1 MARVIFYLIILG
13 GIIMDYKAESLKLKN
28 WAVVGASDK
37 KDKFGYKIVKT
48 LSDNDYNVFPINPR
62 LDEIDGIKCYSSLN
76 DIDEQIEVV
85 DMVVRP
91 EIGKKII
98 AEIADNNI
106 DYIWLQ
112 PGTRSDEI
120 DELTEKFNLK
130 VVKDCIYAT
139 LA

>member
-1 MARVIFYLIILG
+1 MNF
-13 GIIMDYKAESLKLKN
+13 KEESLKLKN

-48 LSDNDYNVFPINPR
+48 LNDNDYNVFPINPR
-62 LDEIDGIKCYSSLN
+62 LDEIEGIKCYESIN
-76 DIDEQIEVV
+76 DIEEEIEVV
-85 DMVVRP
+85 DMVVKP

-98 AEIADNNI
+98 PEIADNNI
-106 DYIWLQ
+106 KYIWLQ

-120 DELTEKFNLK
+120 DELTAKYNLK

-139 LA
+139 LS

>member
-1 MARVIFYLIILG
+1 MG
-13 GIIMDYKAESLKLKN
+13 YKEESLKLKK

-48 LSDNDYNVFPINPR
+48 LNDNDYNVFPINPR
-62 LDEIDGIKCYSSLN
+62 LDEIDGLKCYKSIN
-76 DIDEQIEVV
+76 DIEEEIDVV

-91 EIGKKII
+91 EIGKKVIP
-98 AEIADNNI
+98 EIADKNI
-106 DYIWLQ
+106 EYIWLQ

-120 DELTEKFNLK
+120 DKLTEEYNLK

-139 LA
+139 LS